1 VFDVIEKPLVS
12 IGVPTCDRAL
22 LLERTIKSLI
32 AQDYPNLE
40 IIVSDNA
47 SKDKTP
53 EVCARILSQ
62 YPFVRYSRNS
72 TRTPIFDNFKRVLLL
87 STGKYFMWAAD
98 DDLWEPKFVSTLVS
112 YLESDQGTVLI
123 AAEAQYMLHDGTK
136 LPFFPEGRAFY
147 DKLPHSKLRRLL
159 TFTSHSYGNLI
170 YGLYRREALFTKN
183 GGTVLDICKFI
194 NEIPI
199 FLQIAIRGNVQV
211 CSEVLFYKSAPIA
224 TYLQAAREYGFK
236 PVLNQ
241 RQVTEL
247 GVLGQSAALRTIA
260 RTGAGLGTLRDVCE
274 ATAFLLRAACR
285 YSSGVFRY
293 HVRALADV
301 RRAIWSTDEGLVTK
315 LVVLMAFTVRFTTHF
330 VKLVVVWQVQDFLG
344 GRMRVSRR

>member
-1 VFDVIEKPLVS
+1 MVGKPLVS

-22 LLERTIKSLI
+22 LLERAVKSLI

-62 YPFVRYSRNS
+62 YPFVLYNRNS
-72 TRTPIFDNFKRVLLL
+72 TRIPIVENFKRVFLL

-98 DDLWEPKFVSTLVS
+98 DDLWEPNFVSTLVRH
-112 YLESDQGTVLI
+112 LESDQDIVLV
-123 AAEAQYMLHDGTK
+123 AAEAQYMTRDGAM

-159 TFTSHSYGNLI
+159 TFKSHSPGNLI

-183 GGTVLDICKFI
+183 GGTVLDVCKFI

-199 FLQIAIRGNVQV
+199 FLQIATKGNVQV

-224 TYLQAAREYGFK
+224 TYLQAAREYGLR
-236 PVLNQ
+236 PVLDQ

-247 GVLGQSAALRTIA
+247 GVLCQPAALRTIA
-260 RTGAGLGTLRDVCE
+260 RTGAGLATLRDVRE

-285 YSSGVFRY
+285 YLSGVFCY

-301 RRAIWSTDEGLVTK
+301 RRAIWRTDAGLVTK
-315 LVVLMAFTVRFTTHF
+315 LVVLIAFTGRFITHF
-330 VKLVVVWQVQDFLG
+330 LKLVVWQVQDFLG